1 MQNALRQFSG
11 ESLLTHQ
18 PHSFCMNSLPK
29 TTSSR
34 DNSLALL
41 ELSYGPSIKSLG
53 RVIQCFSKLTE
64 FISLRLKQDSLTV
77 HSLSTGK
84 SIGMECTFLSSFFQS
99 FQILPVGSSVSS
111 KLQDIEVLTVS
122 TKNLSAVFRML
133 SNIQWLQLHLKMHPS
148 NLLIVAVSQSKLRK
162 SYTIPLEQNVVSR
175 VVYSIATCS
184 CRLSARPKMFQDLLH
199 NFESKLEELK
209 LIADKK
215 RLYFYSSDR
224 TRLVTRK
231 SIRFRT
237 VVAVDAVEFDEYWIH
252 SLNEES
258 IQLGFPFA
266 VFRHALELAEQ
277 LNASFY
283 VHFDQAG
290 TPMILAIRTRGEY
303 LLDIDFILS
312 TRKLSQEEQ
321 SHLDTS
327 SLTEKEHFTANSKD
341 SNLQYIPLRDESIH
355 LFSSNSYSNGADSLH
370 VSGNLP
376 TGVSLARERLNDSNL
391 HLDIQTELNNNNEE
405 EEEEEEYVE
414 GTPPR

>member
-1 MQNALRQFSG
+1 M
-11 ESLLTHQ
+11 
-18 PHSFCMNSLPK
+18 
-29 TTSSR
+29 TSSSKTSFWR
-34 DNSLALL
+34 DENSLALL
-41 ELSYGPSIKSLG
+41 ELSSGAAIKSLG
-53 RVIQCFSKLTE
+53 RVVQCFSKLTE
-64 FISLRLKQDSLTV
+64 FVSLRLKQDSLTV

-99 FQILPVGSSVSS
+99 FQTFPVGYPVSS
-111 KLQDIEVLTVS
+111 KLQEIEVLTVS

-133 SNIQWLQLHLKMHPS
+133 SNIHWLQLHLKLHPS
-148 NLLIVAVSQSKLRK
+148 NLLIVTVSQSKLRK
-162 SYTIPLEQNVVSR
+162 CYTIPLEQNVVSR

-209 LIADKK
+209 MIADKK

-231 SIRFRT
+231 SIRFHT
-237 VVAVDAVEFDEYWIH
+237 LVAVDATEFDEYWIH
-252 SLNEES
+252 SLDEDS

-290 TPMILAIRTRGEY
+290 TPMILAIRTRGEC

-321 SHLDTS
+321 SHMNTS
-327 SLTEKEHFTANSKD
+327 SLTEKEHFISNLSPSKD
-341 SNLQYIPLRDESIH
+341 SNNHYVPLRDESTH
-355 LFSSNSYSNGADSLH
+355 LFSSNSYSVGVDSFH
-370 VSGNLP
+370 FSRNLSM
-376 TGVSLARERLNDSNL
+376 GGSFMRGQQSENNW
-391 HLDIQTELNNNNEE
+391 IQTEVNSNSEE
-405 EEEEEEYVE
+405 DEKEEYVE